1 MPNRAPTIVSLR
13 TTFEAV
19 KAMVERFPKQSS
31 HAAKAGHSVNLE
43 ASETVNLAFTPFSL
57 GSYFSITL

>member
-1 MPNRAPTIVSLR
+1 MPDRAPTIVSLR

-31 HAAKAGHSVNLE
+31 HAAKAGHSVDLE
-43 ASETVNLAFTPFSL
+43 APDAVNLAFTSFSL
-57 GSYFSITL
+57 GSYFSPEL

>member
-1 MPNRAPTIVSLR
+1 MPDRAPTIVSLR

-31 HAAKAGHSVNLE
+31 HAAKAGHSVDLE
-43 ASETVNLAFTPFSL
+43 APDAVKLASRLFRLVHIFL
-57 GSYFSITL
+57 